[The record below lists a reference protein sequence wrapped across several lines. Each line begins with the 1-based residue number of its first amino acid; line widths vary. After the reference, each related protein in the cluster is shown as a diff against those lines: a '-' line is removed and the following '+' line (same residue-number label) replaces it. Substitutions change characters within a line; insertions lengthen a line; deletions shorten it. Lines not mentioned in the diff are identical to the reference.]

1 VFHTRCPIA
10 IEECWQVIPEWRE
23 VGSDHWVAC
32 HRV

>member
-1 VFHTRCPIA
+1 VVMDICSE
-10 IEECWQVIPEWRE
+10 IEPEFRD